1 MSEISFNL
9 GQGYTRQEIHDRV
22 GGPLQGML
30 PTVEGKVVCC
40 CVTRDPGKEDT
51 PKLMIGDFAHQYP
64 AARQWAAVKQAVP
77 LFLKRQP
84 NSWEFMGDFRV
95 AEASAGDDPKVRIV
109 LHLEAVEVASNL
121 LHPVS

>member
-64 AARQWAAVKQAVP
+64 AARQWGCCEAGSAAVSEAA
-77 LFLKRQP
+77 
-84 NSWEFMGDFRV
+84 
-95 AEASAGDDPKVRIV
+95 AEQLGVYG
-109 LHLEAVEVASNL
+109 
-121 LHPVS
+121 

>member
-1 MSEISFNL
+1 MSELSFNL
-9 GQGYTRQEIHDRV
+9 GQGYTRQEIHEKV

-40 CVTRDPGKEDT
+40 CVTRDPAKEDA

-64 AARQWAAVKQAVP
+64 AAIQWASSKQAVP

-84 NSWEFMGDFRV
+84 NSWEYMGAYRV
-95 AEASAGDDPKVRIV
+95 AASSAGDDPKVRVV
-109 LHLEAVEVASNL
+109 LHLEAAEPATTG
-121 LHPVS
+121 